1 MDSYEDI
8 MIDLMTQLLEELKY
22 LNENLEGLKTTVQ
35 DMSDYR

>member
-1 MDSYEDI
+1 MDSYEDN
-8 MIDLMTQLLEELKY
+8 MIDLMSQLLEELKY